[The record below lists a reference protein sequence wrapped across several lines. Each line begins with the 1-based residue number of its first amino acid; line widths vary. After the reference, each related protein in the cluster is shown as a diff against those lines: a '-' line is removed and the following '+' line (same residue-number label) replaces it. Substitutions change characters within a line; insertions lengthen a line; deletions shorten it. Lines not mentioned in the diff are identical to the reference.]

1 MRAKTT
7 FLCQAC
13 GHQSPRW
20 LGRCPDCGRWNS
32 MKEERLA
39 VAGKGRR
46 AVLPDTASK
55 PTPIDAI
62 EVVGEYRLRT
72 GIGEF
77 DRVLGGGVVPGSVV
91 LIGGDPGIG
100 KTTLLLQ
107 ALPRFV
113 SEEERVLYVSGEESP
128 GQIKMRAERLG
139 VTSTQLLILSET
151 SLERIIE

>member
-1 MRAKTT
+1 MRAKTS

-13 GHQSPRW
+13 GHKSARW

-39 VAGKGRR
+39 VAGKGRPS
-46 AVLPDTASK
+46 ALPGVSAKATS
-55 PTPIDAI
+55 IDAI
-62 EVVGEYRLRT
+62 EMVGANRLQT
-72 GIGEF
+72 GCGEF
-77 DRVLGGGVVPGSVV
+77 DRVLGGEVVPGSVV

-113 SEEERVLYVSGEESP
+113 SSGEIVLYVSGEESP
-128 GQIKMRAERLG
+128 RQMKMRGERLG
-139 VTSTQLLILSET
+139 IHSSSLYILAET
-151 SLERIIE
+151 SLEE